1 MLDTDQLRTH
11 AERIR
16 ASGILGRSR
25 LIQRLFDFLVDCSV
39 SGKAPKEIE
48 VAIDVFEKDSRF
60 DVSQDAMV
68 RVYVHKL
75 RRKLEDFYADAGRA
89 DAVRMVIP
97 KGAYRFVLESAE
109 AAGSDPSP
117 AVPEPRAGH
126 GPRWLTAALAA
137 SLLVNA
143 ALLLIAAYAHWR
155 SPPDDLRDVRAS
167 PVWSR
172 ILNDDR
178 TIFLVVGDYYIFGET
193 DQSMEVKRLIREFS
207 INSPDDLEQYLKLHP
222 QDAERYLDLKLD
234 YLPTA
239 AAFAVRD
246 IVPVLAGAN
255 KRVRVVLASDVNP
268 ALLTS
273 AHVVYIGY
281 LSGMGMLHDLTFA
294 GSRFTVGESYDELV
308 DRTTGNRYISQAA
321 VPVRGEGK
329 YHDYGY
335 FATFTGPSG
344 NQIVI
349 IAGTRDVAVMH
360 TAQALTRARS
370 LEQLVSSAT
379 GAQSYEAL
387 YEVYGLDRLNLDG
400 KLLLTSRLNTTRIWT
415 GEPQHALGTA
425 VLAPMRAAR

>member
-1 MLDTDQLRTH
+1 MLDTDQLRAH

-48 VAIDVFEKDSRF
+48 VAIDVFDKDARF

-75 RRKLEDFYADAGRA
+75 RRKLEEFYAEAGRA
-89 DAVRMVIP
+89 DPVRMVIP
-97 KGAYRFVLESAE
+97 KGAYRFVLESVEVAAAE
-109 AAGSDPSP
+109 PGP
-117 AVPEPRAGH
+117 AVPEPQPRRL
-126 GPRWLTAALAA
+126 RWLTAALAA
-137 SLLVNA
+137 SLLANA
-143 ALLLIAAYAHWR
+143 AVLLIAAYVHWHAP
-155 SPPDDLRDVRAS
+155 SDDLRDVRSS

-207 INSPDDLEQYLKLHP
+207 INSPEDLEQYLKLHP
-222 QDAERYLDLKLD
+222 QDAEHYLDLKLD

-246 IVPVLAGAN
+246 IVPVLAAAN
-255 KRVRVVLASDVNP
+255 KRVRVVLASDLNP

-281 LSGMGMLHDLTFA
+281 LSGMGMLHDLAFA
-294 GSRFTVGESYDELV
+294 GSRFTAGESYDELV
-308 DRTTGNRYISQAA
+308 DRNTGNRYISQAA
-321 VPVRGEGK
+321 VPVRGEGT

-344 NQIVI
+344 NQILI
-349 IAGTRDVAVMH
+349 ISGTRDVAVMH
-360 TAQALTRARS
+360 TAQALTRSRS
-370 LEQLVSSAT
+370 LEQLVTSA
-379 GAQSYEAL
+379 GAAASFEAL
-387 YEVYGLDRLNLDG
+387 YDVYGLDRLNLDG

-415 GEPQHALGTA
+415 GEPQHAIGTA
-425 VLAPMRAAR
+425 VLAPIRAAR